1 MDIWLKRFFWI
12 GGTAFLAIGAFGWWE
27 RFANGHVATDY
38 GSVIPWGL
46 WVAAYIFFIGLSAGS
61 FLISALVY
69 VFGVKRFEPIGRI
82 ALFQALVT
90 LALALF
96 AIWVDLGHMSRAFN
110 VFAYPN
116 FASPMAWMIWLYT
129 VYFVLLAVEMWFLLR
144 RDLAT
149 GAKGTGFRARFYR
162 FLLLGSSATSDESA
176 VRDRKIVKV
185 LATIGVPVAIM
196 FHGGVGALFGVVAA
210 RPGWNSGLFP
220 ILFLISALASGGAL
234 LMLVAAIFQGGY
246 HRNSETIVSLG
257 RLVLGLLILDV
268 IFQFSEY
275 LVAGYGNKPGHVE
288 GLKMIFTGTYWWVFW
303 VWQLVLG
310 TAIPI
315 AILATKK
322 GRSAR
327 WASAAGGLIALG
339 FIGVRLNIVIPAL
352 ATEEIQGLTD
362 AIDNNRIST
371 QYFPSLMEWSVT
383 IGIVGLGLLLFG
395 LGEYLLPIES
405 EEVSHVPA

>member
-1 MDIWLKRFFWI
+1 VEIWLKRLFWT
-12 GGTAFLAIGAFGWWE
+12 GGTAFLAIGVFGW
-27 RFANGHVATDY
+27 RDRLTNGQIHAGF

-61 FLISALVY
+61 FLISALAY
-69 VFGVKRFEPIGRI
+69 VFGMKRFESIGRI
-82 ALFQALVT
+82 ALFQALITLT
-90 LALALF
+90 LALLTT
-96 AIWVDLGHMSRAFN
+96 WVDIGHMGRALN

-116 FASPMAWMIWLYT
+116 FSSPMAWMIWLYT
-129 VYFVLLAVEMWFLLR
+129 TYFVLLIVELWFLLR
-144 RDLAT
+144 RDLVV
-149 GAKGTGFRARFYR
+149 GAKGSGFRAKFYSI
-162 FLLLGSSATSDESA
+162 LSLGSRATSDESV
-176 VRDRKIVKV
+176 VRDRKVVKA

-220 ILFLISALASGGAL
+220 ILFLLSALASGGAL
-234 LMLVAAIFQGGY
+234 LMLVSAIFQGGY
-246 HRNSETIVSLG
+246 HRNSETIIALG
-257 RLVLGLLILDV
+257 RLVLGLLVLDV
-268 IFQFSEY
+268 IFQISEY
-275 LVAGYGNKPGHVE
+275 LVAGYGNVPGHVE
-288 GLKMIFTGTYWWVFW
+288 GLKMMFAGPYWWVFW

-327 WASAAGGLIALG
+327 WASAAGGMIALG

-352 ATEEIQGLTD
+352 ATEEIKGLTN
-362 AIDNNRIST
+362 AVDNGRIST

-383 IGIVGLGLLLFG
+383 LGIVGLGLLLFG
-395 LGEYLLPIES
+395 LGEYFLPIDS
-405 EEVSHVPA
+405 EEVSHVSA

>member
-12 GGTAFLAIGAFGWWE
+12 GGTVFLAIGAFGWWD
-27 RFANGHVATDY
+27 RLTNGHIGTDY

-69 VFGVKRFEPIGRI
+69 VFDVKRFESIGRI
-82 ALFQALVT
+82 ALFQALIT

-116 FASPMAWMIWLYT
+116 FSSPMAWMIWLYT

-144 RDLAT
+144 RDLAA
-149 GAKGTGFRARFYR
+149 GAKGTGFRAKFYR

-176 VRDRKIVKV
+176 VRDRKVVKV
-185 LATIGVPVAIM
+185 LATVGVPVAIM

-246 HRNSETIVSLG
+246 RRNSKTIVSLG

-275 LVAGYGNKPGHVE
+275 LVAGYGNVPGHVE
-288 GLKMIFTGTYWWVFW
+288 GLKMIFTGPYWWVFW

-315 AILATKK
+315 AILATKL

-327 WASAAGGLIALG
+327 WVSAAGGLIALG

-362 AIDNNRIST
+362 AVDSRRIST

-383 IGIVGLGLLLFG
+383 LGIVGLGLLLFG

-405 EEVSHVPA
+405 EEASHVPA